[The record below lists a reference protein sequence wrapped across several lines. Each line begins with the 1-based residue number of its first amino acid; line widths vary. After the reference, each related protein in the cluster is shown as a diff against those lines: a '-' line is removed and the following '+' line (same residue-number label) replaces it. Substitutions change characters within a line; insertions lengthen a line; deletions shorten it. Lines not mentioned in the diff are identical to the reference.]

1 MGMVGPTGAYGVS
14 VGALPPG
21 VLNIVHSHV
30 INHEQIVDA
39 ALSGDRQLALQALLN
54 DPLVRD
60 FRTAPRM
67 LDELIEAHAQYLP
80 QF

>member
-1 MGMVGPTGAYGVS
+1 
-14 VGALPPG
+14 
-21 VLNIVHSHV
+21 VLNQELIV
-30 INHEQIVDA
+30 EA
-39 ALSGDRQLALQALLN
+39 ALTGDRKLALQALLN

-67 LDELIEAHAQYLP
+67 LDELLAAHADYLP